1 MNICYHWVVKSVPS
15 SRKMTVSHLNSNF
28 KLICS
33 ILIQGVTGN
42 IYGFAFPVAA
52 CSRLIDFLPGPLLQV
67 VHLIAKYHLHMNRK
81 KITLLLR
88 TGVFFLT
95 AIGIAMVIRRTLSIA
110 GLVASFN
117 PSGGAPFDTSFGR
130 HPVLTFMHIL
140 PGMMVMLLGPWQ
152 FMPGIRARHL
162 SFHRISGSIYVV
174 CAFITGISALCMPFV
189 MQPIG
194 GVNEA
199 AASIL
204 FSIYFLVSL
213 SKACSYIL
221 HKNVPLHR
229 EWMIRAFAVGLAVST
244 VRPVIAL
251 FFAASGLPPQVFFGT
266 AFWIGFTLHAMMAEV
281 WINYTRTNP
290 N

>member
-1 MNICYHWVVKSVPS
+1 M
-15 SRKMTVSHLNSNF
+15 
-28 KLICS
+28 
-33 ILIQGVTGN
+33 IQGVTGN
-42 IYGFAFPVAA
+42 IYGFTFPVAA
-52 CSRLIDFLPGPLLQV
+52 TSRLIDFLPRPLRQA
-67 VHLIAKYHLHMNRK
+67 VHLGSSYRLHMNRQ

-117 PSGGAPFDTSFGR
+117 PSGGAPFDTSFSQ

-162 SFHRISGSIYVV
+162 SFHRISGRIYIA
-174 CAFITGISALCMPFV
+174 CAFIVGISALCMPFI
-189 MQPIG
+189 MRPIG

-204 FSIYFLVSL
+204 FGIYFLVAL
-213 SKACSYIL
+213 SKACWHII

-229 EWMIRAFAVGLAVST
+229 EWMLRAFAVGLAVST

-251 FFAASGLPPQVFFGT
+251 FFAVSGLPPQVFFGT
-266 AFWIGFTLHAMMAEV
+266 AFWIGFTLHAMFAEV
-281 WINYTRTNP
+281 WINYTRTYR
-290 N
+290 